1 MSTTENNSSEVTQTG
16 MKQPTPAPS
25 TIEQRVLKGVG
36 EAMSS
41 DFIGLKSGA
50 RTPVEETQAVMPSF
64 QRSPH
69 RWAVLLAGGDG
80 TRLQSLTLKIAGDS
94 RPKQFCSIIGG
105 ESLLAQTRARLEP
118 LFRVDREL
126 FVVTR
131 AHEIYYREE
140 LRDVDD
146 SRIISQPLNRGTGVA
161 VAVALLHIL
170 RRDPDAVVI
179 FVPCDHYYSD
189 AQACGRAIRSA
200 ILGAEQY
207 PDSVILVGAKAH
219 YPEVEYGWIEL
230 GSTISHTPTPL
241 MQVERF
247 WEKPS
252 LSQAQALLRSGCLWN
267 TFLSVGYAST
277 FLDLVCSEVPG
288 VVFSLGKALAKNE
301 LEAAYPLMRTV
312 DLSRQVL
319 TPQPH
324 RLLAIPDTTS
334 GWTDLGSPTRVM
346 DILAGNKIQPP
357 WLRDGHGLSKAAG

>member
-1 MSTTENNSSEVTQTG
+1 MS
-16 MKQPTPAPS
+16 A
-25 TIEQRVLKGVG
+25 
-36 EAMSS
+36 
-41 DFIGLKSGA
+41 DFIGLKSGVP
-50 RTPVEETQAVMPSF
+50 TPVEETPVVVPSL
-64 QRSPH
+64 QRSLH

-80 TRLQSLTLKIAGDS
+80 ARLQRLTLKIAGDS
-94 RPKQFCSIIGG
+94 RPKQFCSIIG
-105 ESLLAQTRARLEP
+105 EETLLAQTRARLEP
-118 LFRVDREL
+118 LFQVDRQL
-126 FVVTR
+126 FIVTQ
-131 AHEIYYREE
+131 AHELYYREE

-170 RRDPDAVVI
+170 QRDPDAVVI

-189 AQACGRAIRSA
+189 AQACGRVIRSA

-230 GSTISHTPTPL
+230 GSTISHTPTSL
-241 MQVERF
+241 MQVLRF

-252 LSQAQALLRSGCLWN
+252 LSQAEALLHSGCVWN
-267 TFLSVGYAST
+267 TFLTVGCAST
-277 FLDLVCSEVPG
+277 FLDLIRSRMPD
-288 VVFSLGKALAKNE
+288 VVLSLDKALGADG
-301 LEAAYPLMRTV
+301 LEAAYPVMPTV
-312 DLSRQVL
+312 DLSHQVL

-324 RLLAIPDTTS
+324 RLLAVPDSTS

-346 DILAGNKIQPP
+346 DVLARNKIQPG